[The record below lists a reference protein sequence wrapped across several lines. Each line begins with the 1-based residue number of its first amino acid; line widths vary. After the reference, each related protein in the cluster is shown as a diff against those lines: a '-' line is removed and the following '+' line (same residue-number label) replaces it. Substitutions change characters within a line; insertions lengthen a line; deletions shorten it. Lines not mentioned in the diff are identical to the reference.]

1 MPASRAAAALALALL
16 LIFARAGEPAPAA
29 AATRSERP
37 LPAFEGTTLDGK
49 RLAIAELL
57 GKRLLVLFVEPGA
70 PDAGPI
76 VSAARTLSPARGES
90 HFEIVAIASG
100 TNEVALRALGADFPV
115 LRDPQGEFGARIGLR
130 GKSAALLVDAEGYVV
145 RGTELA
151 GVPVQSLPEMAEGE
165 FRDWLRLPASKGAG
179 PDLASRPEAPAFVA
193 QSLQGGKPLDSAS
206 LRGKPAVLIFFLHT
220 CPHCHHALA
229 ALKDQLA
236 ALPEAKRPALVAV
249 SIVARQTDVEEALR
263 AAKLDYFPVY
273 ADGDE
278 KIRTAYGALMGVPVL
293 FGIDAAGRIQWRVD
307 GWRDDR
313 DPPLMK
319 MRLAVLAGEK
329 PPMLLHST
337 GYSGAEFCATCH
349 PGPHDTWLTTAHSQA
364 FDTLVRH
371 GADKNAECVS
381 CHVVGFGKPGGY
393 DLAKPAAELEGV
405 GCETCHGRGGP
416 HQTPNA
422 APGGDY
428 SKACL
433 GCHDPKHSLGFD
445 YATFLPRVSHAANA
459 ALASLPA
466 EERRKR
472 LVEQRAHREALLPTR
487 AAYVGADACKSCH
500 AAEHEKWAIH
510 PHASALATL
519 AHAGK
524 AEDASCLGCHTTGY
538 AKGGFPSGGKAAEHP
553 AFAGVGCE
561 SCHGPG
567 GDHVKPDAPKR
578 GTIVSLADKCDS
590 CVILQVCGS
599 CHDPANDPGFEYEVK
614 DKIQAQRHSDRPLGT
629 GAPAAE
635 ASR

>member
-1 MPASRAAAALALALL
+1 VPASRAAAAALALL
-16 LIFARAGEPAPAA
+16 LLVFARAGVPAPAA
-29 AATRSERP
+29 AAPREEKP

-49 RLAIAELL
+49 RLSIAELL
-57 GKRLLVLFVEPGA
+57 GKRLLVLFVQPGA
-70 PDAGPI
+70 PDAAAI
-76 VSAARTLSPARGES
+76 VAAARAVSPARSAS
-90 HFEIVAIASG
+90 HFEIVAIARG
-100 TNEVALRALGADFPV
+100 TDETALRALPLDFQV
-115 LRDPQGEFGARIGLR
+115 LRDPQGAYGAQLGLR
-130 GKSAALLVDAEGYVV
+130 STSAAVLVDAEGYVV
-145 RGTELA
+145 RGTEYG
-151 GVPVQSLPEMAEGE
+151 GVPAQALSGVAEGD
-165 FRDWLRLPASKGAG
+165 FREWLRLPAGEAAG
-179 PDLASRPEAPAFVA
+179 PDVEERPAAPAFVA
-193 QSLQGGKPLDSAS
+193 QSLSGAEKLDSAS

-220 CPHCHHALA
+220 CPHCHHALEA
-229 ALKDQLA
+229 MKGQLA
-236 ALPEAKRPALVAV
+236 ALPEAKRPQLVAV
-249 SIVARQTDVEEALR
+249 SIVARQSDVEEALKE
-263 AAKLDYFPVY
+263 AKLDFFPVWT
-273 ADGDE
+273 DGDE
-278 KIRTAYGALMGVPVL
+278 KIRAAYGALTGVPVI

-319 MRLAVLAGEK
+319 MRLAILAGEK
-329 PPMLLHST
+329 APMLLHST
-337 GYSGAEFCATCH
+337 GYSGDEFCATCH
-349 PGPHDTWLTTAHSQA
+349 ASQHDTWLTTKHADA

-371 GADKNAECVS
+371 GADRNAECVG

-416 HQTPNA
+416 HLSPGA
-422 APGGDY
+422 APGGNY
-428 SKACL
+428 AATCL
-433 GCHDPKHSLGFD
+433 ACHDPKHSLGFD

-472 LVEQRAHREALLPTR
+472 LVEQRARRDALLPTR
-487 AAYVGADACKSCH
+487 AAYVGSDACKSCH
-500 AAEHEKWAIH
+500 TAEHAKWAVH
-510 PHASALATL
+510 PHASALTTL

-524 AEDASCLGCHTTGY
+524 ADDTTCVGCHTTGY
-538 AKGGFPSGGKAAEHP
+538 GKGGFPAGGKPAEHA

-567 GDHVKPDAPKR
+567 GDHVKADAPKK

-629 GAPAAE
+629 GAAE